1 MSNVGLFAIGS
12 LVTLLVAGSMALL
25 VWAAILDGRY
35 QNERQAA
42 EQDAPGPDYVGVAG
56 SGRVVSKPSH
66 TPRTTEVLAPTSAAG
81 FALADHA
88 GVLTD
93 QAAHPLPAVAH
104 ATSEAAADQRV
115 WSGD

>member
-12 LVTLLVAGSMALL
+12 LVTLLVAGSIGLL
-25 VWAAILDGRY
+25 VWGAILDGRY

-42 EQDAPGPDYVGVAG
+42 EQGAGGLDSAGVAG
-56 SGRVVSKPSH
+56 SGRVSKPSH
-66 TPRTTEVLAPTSAAG
+66 APRRTEVLAPTTAG
-81 FALADHA
+81 FTLADHA

-104 ATSEAAADQRV
+104 ATGKAGADQRV
-115 WSGD
+115 WSR